1 MPRVRSRQARRG
13 LTGQRATKSRNARR
27 KPQVERRRHRR
38 YAGVSGAKPR
48 LTRKSAKPSVSAR
61 QKPQRRLAVTAKP
74 RTYRRRISKPA
85 TKAPPISAASYL
97 SMF

>member
-1 MPRVRSRQARRG
+1 MTRVR
-13 LTGQRATKSRNARR
+13 SRNARR
-27 KPQVERRRHRR
+27 GRTGQRTTKSRRARRKVQVERRYHRR
-38 YAGVSGAKPR
+38 YAGVSGTKARP
-48 LTRKSAKPSVSAR
+48 TRKSAGTRTIRR
-61 QKPQRRLAVTAKP
+61 QTPQRRLAVTVKP